1 MHLIQYRQPMACVRL
16 EPDEPDPVWAE
27 GSPLVSISRSAEE
40 LSVICPT
47 SCLPDNL
54 PGPVGGPFIVVRMA
68 GALEFS
74 QIGVLVS
81 LLSPLS
87 NAGIP
92 VLTVST
98 YDTDWVL
105 IEASR
110 GSEAAS
116 VWRAAG
122 YTVTEEAA

>member
-1 MHLIQYRQPMACVRL
+1 VHLIQYRQPMACVRL
-16 EPDEPDPVWAE
+16 DPDEPDPAWAT
-27 GSPLVSISRSAEE
+27 GPPMVSVSRTSDE

-47 SCLPDNL
+47 SCLPDSL
-54 PGPVGGPFIVVRMA
+54 PGPVGGPFIVVRIA
-68 GALEFS
+68 GSLEFS

-81 LLSPLS
+81 LLRPLS
-87 NAGIP
+87 DAGIP

-105 IEASR
+105 VEAER

>member
-1 MHLIQYRQPMACVRL
+1 VQLIQYRQPMACVRL
-16 EPDEPDPVWAE
+16 EPDEPDPVWAT
-27 GSPLVSISRSAEE
+27 GPPLVSISRGAEE

-47 SCLPDNL
+47 TCLPDNL
-54 PGPVGGPFIVVRMA
+54 PGPVAGPFIVVRIA
-68 GALEFS
+68 GALAFS

-105 IEASR
+105 VEASR

-116 VWRAAG
+116 VWRGAG
-122 YTVTEEAA
+122 YTVTEEAS